1 MNRLKWVVVG
11 FALALVV
18 LLSFFATA
26 AHEDVVYNKYGVKA
40 TMRQSR
46 EGAED
51 IQIILKRGGRS
62 LQHAVFIY
70 APGEKEWLYL
80 GNGSHRRAVP
90 LGRFIAEGQRLINKL
105 GYGGV
110 KGVEVQLGLLVFA
123 QVFNV
128 TEKDGRK
135 ILEVYTDIF
144 AVPLNPAQIKGKRVV
159 VEREFTP
166 IYKVEHTLED
176 APQQAGTRRDTPPI
190 GTSPC
195 YDPRHPKQFEYCYVG
210 SAYAYCNYWAL
221 VSSTHLDTVIA
232 PLATIYL
239 DNAAGSKIRMTSIL
253 LWLHLGSRTTAS
265 LSFDVAV
272 GLGGGTRLSLATG
285 ISFVLSDTSRSITYI
300 NAEGIAYNSRYDSRS
315 SQLLDY
321 LRNRNGPVYPAGSFY
336 DDAVVYVGILGELR
350 YARWAYVFN
359 RYLPPSYC
367 EVRDLKYADGLV
379 FYPWGDP
386 GYNGAFYPY
395 LVIDDTPF
403 SLKETKALG
412 AAMLAPA
419 VRWTSLPQLTGRIYV
434 IRQASVVQS
443 ASTVDVSL
451 TSIPLLYVA
460 TQTGSFT
467 TLLDF
472 GLPINVRLST
482 NTSSTTATYIEYFLE
497 GYRDG
502 LRWGGSALSIGNVT
516 VYLDPLGNTILK
528 KQWLAVQ
535 LIKPTVSE

>member
-1 MNRLKWVVVG
+1 MNQLKWVVAG
-11 FALALVV
+11 FALALVALS
-18 LLSFFATA
+18 LLATA
-26 AHEDVVYNKYGVKA
+26 AHEDVVYNKYGVKV
-40 TMRQSR
+40 TLQQSR

-80 GNGSHRRAVP
+80 GNGSHIRTVP
-90 LGRFIAEGQRLINKL
+90 LGRFIAEGQRLINRL
-105 GYGGV
+105 GYRGV

-144 AVPLNPAQIKGKRVV
+144 AVPLNPTQIKGKRVV

-166 IYKVEHTLED
+166 IYKIEHPLED
-176 APQQAGTRRDTPPI
+176 APQQANAWRGTPPI

-195 YDPRHPKQFEYCYVG
+195 YDPRYPKQFEYCYVG
-210 SAYAYCNYWAL
+210 GAYTYCYYWAL
-221 VSSTHLDTVIA
+221 VSSTYLDTVIA

-239 DNAAGSKIRMTSIL
+239 DNAAGSKIRKTSIL
-253 LWLHLGSRTTAS
+253 LWLHLSSLTTTS

-285 ISFVLSDTSRSITYI
+285 ISFVLRDTSQSITYI
-300 NAEGIAYNSRYDSRS
+300 NAEGLAYNSRYDPRS

-321 LRNRNGPVYPAGSFY
+321 LRGRNGPVYPASRFY
-336 DDAVVYVGILGELR
+336 DDAVIYVGILGELR
-350 YARWAYVFN
+350 YTRWAYVFN
-359 RYLPPSYC
+359 RYSPPSYC

-386 GYNGAFYPY
+386 SYNGAFYPY
-395 LVIDDTPF
+395 LVIDDMPF

-412 AAMLAPA
+412 AAMSAA
-419 VRWTSLPQLTGRIYV
+419 EVRWTPLPQLTGGAYGIS
-434 IRQASVVQS
+434 QASVVQS

-460 TQTGSFT
+460 TERGQYFAS
-467 TLLDF
+467 LDF

-482 NTSSTTATYIEYFLE
+482 SALSTTATYIRYFFE
-497 GYRDG
+497 CYRDG

-516 VYLDPLGNTILK
+516 VYLDTWGNTVLK
-528 KQWLAVQ
+528 RQWLAVQ

>member
-1 MNRLKWVVVG
+1 M
-11 FALALVV
+11 
-18 LLSFFATA
+18 
-26 AHEDVVYNKYGVKA
+26 
-40 TMRQSR
+40 
-46 EGAED
+46 
-51 IQIILKRGGRS
+51 
-62 LQHAVFIY
+62 
-70 APGEKEWLYL
+70 
-80 GNGSHRRAVP
+80 
-90 LGRFIAEGQRLINKL
+90 
-105 GYGGV
+105 
-110 KGVEVQLGLLVFA
+110 FA
-123 QVFNV
+123 QFFNV

-166 IYKVEHTLED
+166 IYEIEHTLED
-176 APQQAGTRRDTPPI
+176 AHLQAGTWRGTPPI

-195 YDPRHPKQFEYCYVG
+195 HDPRHPKQFEYCYVG

-221 VSSTHLDTVIA
+221 VSSTYLDTVIA

-239 DNAAGSKIRMTSIL
+239 DNAAGSKILKSQIDV
-253 LWLHLGSRTTAS
+253 WLHLSSRTTTS

-272 GLGGGTRLSLATG
+272 GLGGMRLSLATG

-300 NAEGIAYNSRYDSRS
+300 NAKGIAYNSRYDSGS

-359 RYLPPSYC
+359 RYSPPSYC

-412 AAMLAPA
+412 AAMSAPA
-419 VRWTSLPQLTGRIYV
+419 VRWTPLPQLTGRIYT

-460 TQTGSFT
+460 TERGQYFAS
-467 TLLDF
+467 LDF

-482 NTSSTTATYIEYFLE
+482 STSSTTATYIEYFLE

-502 LRWGGSALSIGNVT
+502 LRWGGSAFSIGNVT
-516 VYLDPLGNTILK
+516 TYLDPWGNTILK
-528 KQWLAVQ
+528 KQWLTVR

>member
-1 MNRLKWVVVG
+1 VR
-11 FALALVV
+11 
-18 LLSFFATA
+18 
-26 AHEDVVYNKYGVKA
+26 
-40 TMRQSR
+40 
-46 EGAED
+46 
-51 IQIILKRGGRS
+51 
-62 LQHAVFIY
+62 
-70 APGEKEWLYL
+70 
-80 GNGSHRRAVP
+80 
-90 LGRFIAEGQRLINKL
+90 
-105 GYGGV
+105 
-110 KGVEVQLGLLVFA
+110 GVEVQLGLLVFA

-128 TEKDGRK
+128 TERNGRK

-176 APQQAGTRRDTPPI
+176 APLQAGTWRETPPI

-195 YDPRHPKQFEYCYVG
+195 YDPRYPKQFEYCYTG
-210 SAYAYCNYWAL
+210 SAYTYCYYWAL
-221 VSSTHLDTVIA
+221 VSSTYLDTVIA

-253 LWLHLGSRTTAS
+253 LWLYLSSSTTTS

-272 GLGGGTRLSLATG
+272 GLRGMRLSLATG
-285 ISFVLSDTSRSITYI
+285 ISFVLSDTSQSVTYI
-300 NAEGIAYNSRYDSRS
+300 NAKGIAYNSRYDARS

-321 LRNRNGPVYPAGSFY
+321 LRNRNGPVYPASSFY

-350 YARWAYVFN
+350 YTRWAYVFN
-359 RYLPPSYC
+359 RYSPPSYC
-367 EVRDLKYADGLV
+367 EIRDLEYADGLV

-386 GYNGAFYPY
+386 SYNGAFYPY

-412 AAMLAPA
+412 AAMSAPA
-419 VRWTSLPQLTGRIYV
+419 VQWTSLPEMTGGVYGIS
-434 IRQASVVQS
+434 QASVVQS

-451 TSIPLLYVA
+451 TSIPLVYVA

-482 NTSSTTATYIEYFLE
+482 STSSTTATYIEYFLE

-516 VYLDPLGNTILK
+516 VYLDPWGNTILK